1 MKKPNGVGDTNQKNS
16 NEVYI
21 NHGLTGSRD
30 SLDIDHSNSSQILH
44 DSYES
49 HQEIQGSS
57 DFIRKQIS
65 AKMTNSNVCIY
76 IKLHKHTY
84 TQIT

>member
-1 MKKPNGVGDTNQKNS
+1 MNKPNGAGDINQKNG

-30 SLDIDHSNSSQILH
+30 SLDIDRSNSSQILH

-49 HQEIQGSS
+49 HREIQGSS

-65 AKMTNSNVCIY
+65 AKMTNSNVY
-76 IKLHKHTY
+76 LYKT
-84 TQIT
+84 T